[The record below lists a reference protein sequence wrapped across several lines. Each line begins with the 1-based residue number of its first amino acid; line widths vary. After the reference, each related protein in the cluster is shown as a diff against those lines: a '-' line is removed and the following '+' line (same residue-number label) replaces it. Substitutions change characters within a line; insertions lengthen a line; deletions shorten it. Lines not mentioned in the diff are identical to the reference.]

1 MNPTDAVEVEAVAAP
16 PARAFPSRL
25 LDYLELTKPR
35 VTGMVLLTT
44 LAGFYMGSGGRSD
57 TTRLLQLLFGTALA
71 AAGAS
76 ALNQYVE
83 READGR
89 MRRTRARPLPAGRM
103 EPAHALLFGGLLSIA
118 SLAHLALVVDPLV
131 SGIVALTILS
141 YVFIYTPLKSR
152 CATST
157 LIGALPGALPAL
169 VGWTAAEGRL
179 SAGGLSLLA
188 ILFVWQMPHALAIA
202 CLYRE
207 DYERGGFALLPVL
220 GGGNA
225 RTGWVAL
232 AYAILL
238 VPVSLLPAVF
248 GYAGAPYVLGA
259 ILLGVLQA
267 LVVVPLLRDGS
278 AGAARRLLIASVA
291 YLPALLLLLALDRRA
306 PIP

>member
-1 MNPTDAVEVEAVAAP
+1 MNTTDVVEAEAAVAP
-16 PARAFPSRL
+16 PARPLAARL
-25 LDYLELTKPR
+25 LDYFELTKPR

-44 LAGFYMGSGGRSD
+44 VAGFYMGSGGRLD
-57 TTRLLQLLFGTALA
+57 LTRLLHLLLGTALA

-83 READGR
+83 READAR
-89 MRRTRARPLPAGRM
+89 MHRTRARPLPAGRM
-103 EPAHALLFGGLLSIA
+103 EPAHALLFGCLLSIA
-118 SLAHLALVVDPLV
+118 SLVQLALVVDPLV
-131 SGIVALTILS
+131 SGLVALTILS
-141 YVFIYTPLKSR
+141 YIFIYTPMKSR
-152 CATST
+152 SATST

-169 VGWTAAEGRL
+169 VGWTASEERL
-179 SAGGLSLLA
+179 SAGGLSLLS
-188 ILFVWQMPHALAIA
+188 ILFVWQLPHALAIA

-220 GGGNA
+220 EGKNA

-238 VPVSLLPAVF
+238 VPVSLLPAAF

-259 ILLGVLQA
+259 LLLGILQA

-278 AGAARRLLIASVA
+278 PRAARRLLLMSVA

>member
-1 MNPTDAVEVEAVAAP
+1 MNPTDAIEAEAAAAP
-16 PARAFPSRL
+16 PARALPTRL

-44 LAGFYMGSGGRSD
+44 LAGFYMGSTGRLD
-57 TTRLLQLLFGTALA
+57 LMRLLHLLVGTALA

-103 EPAHALLFGGLLSIA
+103 EPAHALLFGAVLSIA
-118 SLAHLALVVDPLV
+118 SLALLALRVSPLV
-131 SGIVALTILS
+131 AGLVALTILS
-141 YVFIYTPLKSR
+141 YIFIYTPLKTR
-152 CATST
+152 NPTAT
-157 LIGALPGALPAL
+157 LIGAIPGALPAM
-169 VGWTAAEGRL
+169 VGWTAAEERL
-179 SAGGLSLLA
+179 SAGGLALLG

-220 GGGNA
+220 EGENA

-238 VPVSLLPAVF
+238 VPVSLLPAAF

-259 ILLGVLQA
+259 LLLGALQA
-267 LVVVPLLRDGS
+267 LVVVPLVREGS
-278 AGAARRLLIASVA
+278 AVAARRLLIASVA

-306 PIP
+306 PLP

>member
-1 MNPTDAVEVEAVAAP
+1 MNPTDVVEAEAAPAP
-16 PARAFPSRL
+16 PARALPARL

-44 LAGFYMGSGGRSD
+44 LAGFYMGSGGRLD
-57 TTRLLQLLFGTALA
+57 MTRLLHLLVGTALA

-103 EPAHALLFGGLLSIA
+103 EPAHALLFGSVLSIA
-118 SLAHLALVVDPLV
+118 SLALLALQVMPLV
-131 SGIVALTILS
+131 AGLVALTILS
-141 YVFIYTPLKSR
+141 YIFIYTPLKTR
-152 CATST
+152 NPTAT
-157 LIGALPGALPAL
+157 LIGAIPGALPAM

-179 SAGGLSLLA
+179 SAGGLAILG

-220 GGGNA
+220 EGENV
-225 RTGWVAL
+225 RTGWMAL

-238 VPVSLLPAVF
+238 VPVSLLPAAF

-259 ILLGVLQA
+259 ILLGALQA
-267 LVVVPLLRDGS
+267 LVAVPLVREGS
-278 AGAARRLLIASVA
+278 AAAARRLLIASVA

-306 PIP
+306 PLP

>member
-1 MNPTDAVEVEAVAAP
+1 MNPTDTVEVEATAVT
-16 PARAFPSRL
+16 PARALPARL
-25 LDYLELTKPR
+25 FDYLELTKPR

-44 LAGFYMGSGGRSD
+44 LAGFYMGSGGRLD
-57 TTRLLQLLFGTALA
+57 MTRLLHLLLGTALA

-83 READGR
+83 RDADGR
-89 MRRTRARPLPAGRM
+89 MHRTRSRPLPAGRM
-103 EPAHALLFGGLLSIA
+103 EPAHALLFGCLLSIA
-118 SLAHLALVVDPLV
+118 SLVQLALVIDPLV
-131 SGIVALTILS
+131 SGLVALTILS
-141 YVFIYTPLKSR
+141 YVFIYTPMKSR
-152 CATST
+152 SATST

-169 VGWTAAEGRL
+169 VGWTASENRL

-207 DYERGGFALLPVL
+207 DYQRGGFALLPVL
-220 GGGNA
+220 GGENA

-238 VPVSLLPAVF
+238 VPVSLLPAAF
-248 GYAGAPYVLGA
+248 GYAGSPYVLGA
-259 ILLGVLQA
+259 LLLGALQA

-278 AGAARRLLIASVA
+278 ARAARRLLMASVA
-291 YLPALLLLLALDRRA
+291 YLPALLLLLALDRRT